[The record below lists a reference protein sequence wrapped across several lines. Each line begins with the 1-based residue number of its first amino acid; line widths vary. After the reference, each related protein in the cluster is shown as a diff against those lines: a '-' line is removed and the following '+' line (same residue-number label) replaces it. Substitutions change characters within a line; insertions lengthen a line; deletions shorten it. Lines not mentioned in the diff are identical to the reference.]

1 MIKLFLESVAQA
13 LALFSPIL
21 VYIAWR
27 LGVAAAEDVIQF
39 IQGCY
44 SIYTKERETQNMV
57 KTVLIILGALLA
69 IFACGIVYGLVEQAF
84 DRLRIENRT
93 LASRCEVLRGENQQ
107 LARENTRLK
116 RRYDIQCDRNG
127 KLNAEL
133 VTAQINVKQLQSQ
146 AKAQQR
152 KLVAVDKLL
161 SVQAKGGNGYES

>member
-1 MIKLFLESVAQA
+1 
-13 LALFSPIL
+13 
-21 VYIAWR
+21 
-27 LGVAAAEDVIQF
+27 
-39 IQGCY
+39 
-44 SIYTKERETQNMV
+44 MV